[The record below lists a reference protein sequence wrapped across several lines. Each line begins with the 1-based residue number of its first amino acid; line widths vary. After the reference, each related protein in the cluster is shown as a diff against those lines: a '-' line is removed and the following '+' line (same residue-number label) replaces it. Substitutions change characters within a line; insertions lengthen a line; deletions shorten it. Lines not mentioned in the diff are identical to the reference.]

1 MPNVIEMDDAKYRE
15 WGNSTYDVLY
25 LKNWKNYFK
34 EIFDNRD
41 AIKSLVKKSFYGR
54 YKSTHLGVI
63 WQFITPLMILLM
75 YVIFFEG
82 GIRTENKDNM
92 WLFLASAV
100 FPFNFLRM
108 NTIGG
113 SVCFTGNANYI
124 KKMYFPHS
132 IFIYSHIINTFIVFV
147 ITLLGLFIAMAI
159 LGLSISIEIMPW
171 LVVYILISIFFS
183 IGSALLLSTINVL
196 IRDTQ
201 YVLNAIGTSLFF
213 ITPILHTMD
222 EAEGVLYL
230 IMGLN
235 PLSYFIEPF
244 RDMLYYG
251 APPQIDYLLIC
262 VLITAI
268 VLVSGILIYNF
279 NRAKIVEMI

>member
-196 IRDTQ
+196 IREHRFDQLRHIREGEDRRYRGCGSTGMVRTSQGFEGQDSLQPPFGHGREQ
-201 YVLNAIGTSLFF
+201 Y
-213 ITPILHTMD
+213 
-222 EAEGVLYL
+222 
-230 IMGLN
+230 
-235 PLSYFIEPF
+235 
-244 RDMLYYG
+244 R
-251 APPQIDYLLIC
+251 LLRKT
-262 VLITAI
+262 V
-268 VLVSGILIYNF
+268 
-279 NRAKIVEMI
+279 